1 MRRELHPWQIIGIG
15 FILVLAGVV
24 FPWLMVLRIIEPTYT
39 LSFLSFAASVSGVLL
54 GIIGAALYVRLN
66 KK

>member
-1 MRRELHPWQIIGIG
+1 MRRELHPGQISGIG